1 MLLSRELYS
10 EPIGE
15 KESFCANRRKAEFPF
30 DEKGEKSALGDRTPS
45 DAEALSFVV
54 EHAGIRAP
62 TLPIPFC
69 VSCSRSV
76 YVLYPDRCGR
86 GGGVTA
92 DLRRAPP
99 SLPPFLHHKVTDCSF
114 LGSVKGQGLF
124 SEEKRKS
131 HNACFFLGNSIL
143 SQ

>member
-15 KESFCANRRKAEFPF
+15 KESFCANRRKAEFQF

-86 GGGVTA
+86 GGGC
-92 DLRRAPP
+92 DR
-99 SLPPFLHHKVTDCSF
+99 
-114 LGSVKGQGLF
+114 
-124 SEEKRKS
+124 
-131 HNACFFLGNSIL
+131 
-143 SQ
+143 